1 MLNKNDFLNLHMQK
15 APTRVFITSLNDEV
29 ELRALN
35 ISELETFIKLTND
48 EKTKLDAIFYVV
60 STCCVNPSFTADE
73 LKILNATAFKIID
86 EIATKI
92 LNISQETSALT
103 PR

>member
-15 APTRVFITSLNDEV
+15 APARVFITSLNDEV

-60 STCCVNPSFTADE
+60 STCCVNPNFTPDE

>member
-1 MLNKNDFLNLHMQK
+1 MQK
-15 APTRVFITSLNDEV
+15 APARVFITSLNDEV

-60 STCCVNPSFTADE
+60 STCCVNPSFTPDE

>member
-15 APTRVFITSLNDEV
+15 APARVFITSLNDEV

-60 STCCVNPSFTADE
+60 STCCVNPSFTPDE
-73 LKILNATAFKIID
+73 LKILNSSAFKIID

>member
-1 MLNKNDFLNLHMQK
+1 MQK
-15 APTRVFITSLNDEV
+15 APARVFITSLNDEV

-60 STCCVNPSFTADE
+60 STCCVNPSFAPDE
-73 LKILNATAFKIID
+73 LKILNSSAFKIID

-92 LNISQETSALT
+92 LNISQETSAIT

>member
-1 MLNKNDFLNLHMQK
+1 MQK
-15 APTRVFITSLNDEV
+15 APTRIFITSLNDEV

-35 ISELETFIKLTND
+35 ISELETFIKLTSD

-60 STCCVNPSFTADE
+60 STCCVNPSFTPDE

-92 LNISQETSALT
+92 LNVSQETSALT

>member
-1 MLNKNDFLNLHMQK
+1 MQK
-15 APTRVFITSLNDEV
+15 APARVFITSLNDEV

-35 ISELETFIKLTND
+35 ISELETFIKLIND

-60 STCCVNPSFTADE
+60 STCCVNPSFTPDE
-73 LKILNATAFKIID
+73 LKILNSSAFKIID

>member
-1 MLNKNDFLNLHMQK
+1 MQK

-60 STCCVNPSFTADE
+60 STCCVNPSFTPDE
-73 LKILNATAFKIID
+73 LKILNSSAFKIID

>member
-1 MLNKNDFLNLHMQK
+1 MRK
-15 APTRVFITSLNDEV
+15 APARVFITSLNDEV

-92 LNISQETSALT
+92 LNISQETSAIT

>member
-1 MLNKNDFLNLHMQK
+1 MQK
-15 APTRVFITSLNDEV
+15 APARVFITSLNDEV

-60 STCCVNPSFTADE
+60 STCCVNPSFTPDE

-92 LNISQETSALT
+92 LNISQETSAIT

>member
-15 APTRVFITSLNDEV
+15 APTRTFITSLNDEV

-48 EKTKLDAIFYVV
+48 EQTKLDAIFYVV
-60 STCCVNPSFTADE
+60 STCCVNPSFTTDE

-92 LNISQETSALT
+92 LNISQETSTLT

>member
-1 MLNKNDFLNLHMQK
+1 MQK

-60 STCCVNPSFTADE
+60 STCCVNPSFTPDE
-73 LKILNATAFKIID
+73 LKILNSSAFKIID

-92 LNISQETSALT
+92 LNISQETSAIT

>member
-60 STCCVNPSFTADE
+60 STCCVNPSFTPDE

>member
-1 MLNKNDFLNLHMQK
+1 MQK
-15 APTRVFITSLNDEV
+15 APARVFITSLNDEV

-60 STCCVNPSFTADE
+60 STCCVNPSFTPDE
-73 LKILNATAFKIID
+73 LKILNSSAFKIID

>member
-15 APTRVFITSLNDEV
+15 APARVFITSLNDEV

-60 STCCVNPSFTADE
+60 STCCVNPSFTPDE

>member
-15 APTRVFITSLNDEV
+15 APARVFITSLNDEV

-60 STCCVNPSFTADE
+60 STCCVNPSFTPDE

-92 LNISQETSALT
+92 LNISQETSAIT